1 MRHRDIMMTSRTR
14 NRLLTLIFTILVCL
28 VFLSPFVYLISTALK
43 SVEQLLTMPRV
54 LFPLPLHPE
63 NFLRVVQQFPILR
76 YFKNTFLVV
85 IGSVAGNLLVSTM
98 AGYALSRLTF
108 KGREILFTITLAC
121 MFMPLFLIIIPR
133 FLIFQKLGVI
143 GTLWPLIL
151 PTAFGSPFCIFLIRQ
166 YLRSIPMELSEAA
179 KVDGCREL
187 AIYSRIIMP
196 LAKPVMATVVIFTT
210 QWRWND
216 FIEPLIYLP
225 SGKLYTITMGLY
237 TVLGTSAEEI
247 NIHLVM
253 AFLII
258 AILPILLI
266 FLVAQRQFVEGTA
279 STGLKG

>member
-1 MRHRDIMMTSRTR
+1 MTTKIR
-14 NRLLTLIFTILVCL
+14 NRNITLAVTVLVCL
-28 VFLSPFVYLISTALK
+28 VFLSPFAYLFSTALK
-43 SVEQLLTMPRV
+43 DVQQLLTQPRR

-63 NFLRVVQQFPILR
+63 NFLTVLQQFPVQR
-76 YFKNTFLVV
+76 YFLNTVLVV
-85 IGSVAGNLLVSTM
+85 VGSVIGNLIVSTL

-108 KGREILFTITLAC
+108 RGREYLFTITLAC

-133 FLIFQKLGVI
+133 FLIFNRMGVI
-143 GTLWPLIL
+143 GTLWPLII
-151 PTAFGSPFCIFLIRQ
+151 PSAMGSPFCIFLIRQ

-179 KVDGCREL
+179 KVDGCSEFR
-187 AIYSRIIMP
+187 IYSRIIMP

-225 SGKLYTITMGLY
+225 SQKLYTITMGLY
-237 TVLGTSAEEI
+237 TVLGQSAEEI

-258 AILPILLI
+258 AILPIILV
-266 FLVAQRQFVEGTA
+266 FLVAQRQFVEGTT

>member
-1 MRHRDIMMTSRTR
+1 MI
-14 NRLLTLIFTILVCL
+14 TLAVTILISL
-28 VFLSPFVYLISTALK
+28 VFLSPFVYLFSTALK
-43 SVEQLLTMPRV
+43 SVEQLLRQPRT
-54 LFPLPLHPE
+54 LFPFPLHFE
-63 NFLRVVQQFPILR
+63 NFLNVIQTYPMQTYFFNTIFVVL
-76 YFKNTFLVV
+76 
-85 IGSVAGNLLVSTM
+85 GSVIGNLLVSTL
-98 AGYALSRLTF
+98 AGYALSRLIF
-108 KGREILFTITLAC
+108 KGRELLFTITLAC
-121 MFMPLFLIIIPR
+121 MFMPVFLLVIPR
-133 FLIFQKLGVI
+133 FIIFQKLGLI

-179 KVDGCREL
+179 KIDGCSEFS
-187 AIYSRIIMP
+187 IYRRIIMP

-225 SGKLYTITMGLY
+225 SQKLYTITMGLY

-258 AILPILLI
+258 AVLPILLV

-279 STGLKG
+279 ATGLKG

>member
-1 MRHRDIMMTSRTR
+1 MNLSTR
-14 NRLLTLIFTILVCL
+14 NRNTTLLVTILVCL
-28 VFLSPFVYLISTALK
+28 IFLSPFAYLLSTALK
-43 SVEQLLTMPRV
+43 SVDQLLREPRA

-63 NFLRVVQQFPILR
+63 NFLTVLRQYPIST
-76 YFKNTFLVV
+76 YFKNTILVV
-85 IGSVAGNLLVSTM
+85 IGSILGNVMVSTL
-98 AGYALSRLTF
+98 AGYALSRLNF
-108 KGREILFTITLAC
+108 RGREFLFTITLAT
-121 MFMPLFLIIIPR
+121 MFMPLFLLVIPR
-133 FLIFQKLGVI
+133 FLIFQKLRVL

-151 PTAFGSPFCIFLIRQ
+151 PSAFGSPFCIFLIRQ

-179 KVDGCREL
+179 KVDGCSEFM
-187 AIYSRIIMP
+187 IYSRIIMP
-196 LAKPVMATVVIFTT
+196 LAKPVIATVVIFTT

-225 SGKLYTITMGLY
+225 SQKLYTITMGLY

-266 FLVAQRQFVEGTA
+266 FLVAQKQFVEGTT

>member
-1 MRHRDIMMTSRTR
+1 MMTSRTR